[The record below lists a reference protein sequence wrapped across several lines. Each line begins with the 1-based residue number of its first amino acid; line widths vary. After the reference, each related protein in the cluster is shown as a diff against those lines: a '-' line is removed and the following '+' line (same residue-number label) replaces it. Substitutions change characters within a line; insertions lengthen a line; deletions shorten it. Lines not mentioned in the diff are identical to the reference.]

1 MQRLLFRPIWTGLVL
16 LLMFSAVA
24 HAVTISHIQVRI
36 VTGAADLSAGSRVEL
51 RIYEAGKAVRH
62 LPLVRGEGWPRNST
76 RVIPLTL
83 SEPLDPRSVVR
94 FSLYYRAGNPQAPPW
109 EIVAANIELP
119 HREPPDLLLDAT
131 LSGVIDRQG
140 ELATAERDVSALT
153 CVSDADCDDHLQCSA
168 PERCAPHSA
177 GADARGCVKGAP
189 KSCPVNQVCTEG
201 RGCVG
206 PDSINKVVPQH

>member
-1 MQRLLFRPIWTGLVL
+1 MQRLLSARIWAALVL
-16 LLMFSAVA
+16 LLMSSAFA
-24 HAVTISHIQVRI
+24 NALPISHIQVRI

-62 LPLVRGEGWPRNST
+62 VPLDQGEAWPRNST

-83 SEPLDPRSVVR
+83 SEPLDPRSVLR

-119 HREPPDLLLDAT
+119 HREPPELLLDAT

-140 ELATAERDVSALT
+140 ELATADRDVSALT
-153 CVSDADCDDHLQCSA
+153 CTSDADCDDHLQCSGA
-168 PERCAPHSA
+168 ERCAPRSA

-201 RGCVG
+201 KGCVG
-206 PDSINKVVPQH
+206 PGSISKVLPQN

>member
-1 MQRLLFRPIWTGLVL
+1 MQRLLSAPFWAGLVL
-16 LLMFSAVA
+16 LGCSAVVDA
-24 HAVTISHIQVRI
+24 ASISHIQVRI
-36 VTGAADLSAGSRVEL
+36 VTGAADLTGGSRVEL

-62 LPLVRGEGWPRNST
+62 LPLVQGGSWPRNST

-83 SEPLDPRSVVR
+83 SEPMDPRSVVR
-94 FSLYYRAGNPQAPPW
+94 FSLFYRAGSAQAAPW
-109 EIVAANIELP
+109 EIVAATIELP
-119 HREPPDLLLDAT
+119 HREPPALLLDAT

-140 ELATAERDVSALT
+140 ELATPERDVSALT
-153 CVSDADCDDHLQCSA
+153 CGSDADCDDHLQCSA
-168 PERCAPHSA
+168 PERCAPRSA

-206 PDSINKVVPQH
+206 LDSISKVTPQK

>member
-1 MQRLLFRPIWTGLVL
+1 MQRLLCAQIWAGLVM
-16 LLMFSAVA
+16 LLMGSAVA
-24 HAVTISHIQVRI
+24 NAVSISHIQVRI

-62 LPLVRGEGWPRNST
+62 LPLVQGQAWPRHST

-119 HREPPDLLLDAT
+119 HREPPELLLDAT
-131 LSGVIDRQG
+131 LSGDIDRQG

-153 CVSDADCDDHLQCSA
+153 CASDADCDDHLQCSA
-168 PERCAPHSA
+168 PERCAPRSA

-206 PDSINKVVPQH
+206 PDSVSKVAPQK

>member
-1 MQRLLFRPIWTGLVL
+1 MQRLLFRPIWAALVL
-16 LLMFSAVA
+16 LLMCSAVA

-51 RIYEAGKAVRH
+51 RIYEAGKPVRR
-62 LPLVRGEGWPRNST
+62 LPLVQGGTWPRNST

-83 SEPLDPRSVVR
+83 SEPMDPRSVVR

-109 EIVAANIELP
+109 EIVAATIELP
-119 HREPPDLLLDAT
+119 HREPPELLLDAT

-153 CVSDADCDDHLQCSA
+153 CVSDSECDDHLQCSA
-168 PERCAPHSA
+168 PERCAPRSA

-206 PDSINKVVPQH
+206 LDSINKVVPQQ